1 VSASVRPGV
10 QARRAPLVTA
20 ARRLRADPVAALAL
34 VLSATV
40 ALAALGSL
48 GRTLAV
54 GALLATTGV
63 VVAHALAA
71 AWRCRGTLVG
81 PVVGLSLSLL
91 VLFLFLRPDYGGTWA
106 RMLGDEWATTDNAVV
121 STTLALVLAAPVLLF
136 SGTRR
141 LAGWRRASVG
151 TPWRSLVG
159 SDGPAGAAARADAD
173 YGARRSASTAARRGV
188 VEAAIGG
195 FVGVAVVVT
204 YAANESVQRGANTT
218 AAAVGLVVG
227 LLALVGA
234 PALLALVVVGRRD
247 RAERELA
254 VHRQAVAAHL
264 HDSVLQT
271 FALIQRNLHD
281 PERVRRLVR
290 TQEREL
296 RIWLSGREVDALEAT
311 LAGALRAT
319 ADLVEEEHGV
329 TIELE
334 VLDDADV
341 LERDRPL
348 LDATREAL
356 RNAARH
362 GGGAA
367 IRVLAERTG
376 PPRPATV
383 VYVRDD
389 GPGFVPDAVDP
400 ERRGVR
406 DSIVGRMEAAGGS
419 ARIDTAP
426 GAGTEIVLTLPDE
439 PREPR

>member
-1 VSASVRPGV
+1 MSASVHPGPGSR
-10 QARRAPLVTA
+10 QARLVGPA
-20 ARRLRADPVAALAL
+20 HRLRADPVAALAL
-34 VLSATV
+34 VLAGTV
-40 ALAALGSL
+40 ALTALGSL
-48 GRTLAV
+48 GHTLALS
-54 GALLATTGV
+54 ALLATTGV
-63 VVAHALAA
+63 VVARALAV
-71 AWRCRGTLVG
+71 AWRRRVTIVG
-81 PVVGLSLSLL
+81 PAVGLSVYLL
-91 VLFLFLRPDYGGTWA
+91 AAFLFARPSYGTWA
-106 RMLGDEWATTDNAVV
+106 QMLTHERMTMDKAFGGTVV
-121 STTLALVLAAPVLLF
+121 TLALAAPVLVF
-136 SGTRR
+136 AGTRR
-141 LAGWRRASVG
+141 VAGWRRASVG
-151 TPWRSLVG
+151 TPWRSLVASPEPAAGGAG
-159 SDGPAGAAARADAD
+159 SGG
-173 YGARRSASTAARRGV
+173 RRSTGTEARRGAA
-188 VEAAIGG
+188 EAATG
-195 FVGVAVVVT
+195 AL
-204 YAANESVQRGANTT
+204 AALVIMMAYVSTESAQRGAS
-218 AAAVGLVVG
+218 VGTVVLSPVVG

-296 RIWLSGREVDALEAT
+296 RTWLSGREVDALEAT

-329 TIELE
+329 TIEVE
-334 VLDDADV
+334 ILDDADV

-376 PPRPATV
+376 PPHPATV

-389 GPGFVPDAVDP
+389 GPGFVPDAVAP

-406 DSIVGRMEAAGGS
+406 DSIVGRMEAAGGT

>member
-1 VSASVRPGV
+1 
-10 QARRAPLVTA
+10 
-20 ARRLRADPVAALAL
+20 LAL
-34 VLSATV
+34 
-40 ALAALGSL
+40 
-48 GRTLAV
+48 
-54 GALLATTGV
+54 
-63 VVAHALAA
+63 
-71 AWRCRGTLVG
+71 
-81 PVVGLSLSLL
+81 
-91 VLFLFLRPDYGGTWA
+91 LF
-106 RMLGDEWATTDNAVV
+106 
-121 STTLALVLAAPVLLF
+121 AAPVLVF
-136 SGTRR
+136 AGTRR
-141 LAGWRRASVG
+141 VAGWRRASVG

-159 SDGPAGAAARADAD
+159 SHPSLAGDAARGDAVSGLRR
-173 YGARRSASTAARRGV
+173 GAGSAARRGV
-188 VEAAIGG
+188 AEAAIGG
-195 FVGVAVVVT
+195 LAAVTIVVVFAADRYVQGGALASTVAVDV
-204 YAANESVQRGANTT
+204 
-218 AAAVGLVVG
+218 VVG

-234 PALLALVVVGRRD
+234 PGLLALVVVGRRD

-296 RIWLSGREVDALEAT
+296 RIWLSGREVDALEST

-334 VLDDADV
+334 ILSEVDV
-341 LERDRPL
+341 SERHRPL

-362 GGGAA
+362 GDGAA
-367 IRVLAERTG
+367 IRVLAEHTG
-376 PPRPATV
+376 PPQPATV

-389 GPGFVPDAVDP
+389 GPGFVVDAVDP

-406 DSIVGRMEAAGGS
+406 DSIVGRIEAAGGS
-419 ARIDTAP
+419 ARIDTAL

-439 PREPR
+439 PPETR

>member
-1 VSASVRPGV
+1 VSALTGTDRARMDRPRRTPPV
-10 QARRAPLVTA
+10 TQAI
-20 ARRLRADPVAALAL
+20 RRLRADPVAALA
-34 VLSATV
+34 VV
-40 ALAALGSL
+40 LAATTAAATLGPL
-48 GRTLAV
+48 GRTVAV
-54 GALLATTGV
+54 GLLLATVGV
-63 VVAHALAA
+63 VLARALDTAWRQRAALAGPAGGLGACLLA
-71 AWRCRGTLVG
+71 AYL
-81 PVVGLSLSLL
+81 
-91 VLFLFLRPDYGGTWA
+91 WA
-106 RMLGDEWATTDNAVV
+106 RPGYWSWPEALSRQWFVTDRVLTGTAA
-121 STTLALVLAAPVLLF
+121 ALLLTAPVLVF
-136 SGTRR
+136 AGVHR
-141 LAGWRRASVG
+141 LAGWRRATAG
-151 TPWRSLVG
+151 TPWRTLVG
-159 SDGPAGAAARADAD
+159 AEARPAGAAARR
-173 YGARRSASTAARRGV
+173 GA
-188 VEAAIGG
+188 VEAT
-195 FVGVAVVVT
+195 VGALVALALVVT
-204 YAANESVQRGANTT
+204 YAVNQHAQHGASTETVAT
-218 AAAVGLVVG
+218 AVVVG

-367 IRVLAERTG
+367 VRVLAERTG
-376 PPRPATV
+376 PPHPATV

-406 DSIVGRMEAAGGS
+406 DSIVGRMEAAGGT

-426 GAGTEIVLTLPDE
+426 GAGTEIVLTLPDA